1 MTESTTPLRIGFG
14 HDIHAIVPDREL
26 WLGGVRIPHSCGLK
40 GHSDADVLVHAVMDA
55 LLGAAAL
62 GDIGMLFPDTDPTYR
77 GISSMLLLERVMN
90 LIRDAGFCVV
100 NLDTMIQCES
110 PKISPH
116 RDAIRESLARG
127 LGLDRSRVSVKAGT
141 NEGFDAVG
149 ERRAMACE
157 AVVLLESRRKV
168 GCGS

>member
-1 MTESTTPLRIGFG
+1 MSEGMGGFRIGFG
-14 HDIHAIVPDREL
+14 HDIHAFAPDREL

-62 GDIGMLFPDTDPTYR
+62 GDIGMLFPDTDPAYR
-77 GISSMLLLERVMN
+77 GISSMLLLERVKN
-90 LIRDAGFCVV
+90 LIQNAGFCVA
-100 NLDTMIQCES
+100 NLDTMIHCES

-127 LGLDRSRVSVKAGT
+127 LGLDKSRVSVKAGT
-141 NEGFDAVG
+141 NEGFDSVG
-149 ERRAMACE
+149 ERRAMACD
-157 AVVLLESRRKV
+157 AVVLLESRRAV
-168 GCGS
+168 GSGS

>member
-1 MTESTTPLRIGFG
+1 MNDGMSSLRIGFG
-14 HDIHAIVPDREL
+14 HDIHALVPDREL

-40 GHSDADVLVHAVMDA
+40 GHSDADALLHAVMDS

-62 GDIGMLFPDTDPTYR
+62 GDIGMLFPDTDPAYR

-90 LIRDAGFCVV
+90 LIDEAGFCVV
-100 NLDTMIQCES
+100 NIDTMIHCES

-116 RDAIRESLARG
+116 REAIRASLARG
-127 LGLDRSRVSVKAGT
+127 LRIDMSRVSVKAGT

-149 ERRAMACE
+149 ERRAMVCN
-157 AVVLLESRRKV
+157 AVVLLESRRNV
-168 GCGS
+168 GCGR